1 MGRVA
6 VIGRTLSSN
15 APRMWAML
23 RSPEMKGTLSH
34 LPQRAPLKSEDRGIT
49 VGLASGRLQNADC
62 LHRTAASSCS
72 IPQDRTGHGQRDIPR
87 KSIFVLI
94 MIPNSVW
101 RSTLILSAWSC
112 WLMWGTLLT
121 TTTTDYPNNIK
132 LTHKSQPSPS
142 SPNGT
147 LLSRP
152 SATTSDPSTTARLR
166 SRMACFD

>member
-72 IPQDRTGHGQRDIPR
+72 IPQDRTGHGIIDRQRYNATAGCKAESWRFFKQHLLPTSTCNPCVYQTRTPIAVDQWPAQ
-87 KSIFVLI
+87 
-94 MIPNSVW
+94 NSAAV
-101 RSTLILSAWSC
+101 
-112 WLMWGTLLT
+112 
-121 TTTTDYPNNIK
+121 
-132 LTHKSQPSPS
+132 
-142 SPNGT
+142 
-147 LLSRP
+147 SRP
-152 SATTSDPSTTARLR
+152 VVVGAGSADESG
-166 SRMACFD
+166 

>member
-23 RSPEMKGTLSH
+23 RAPEMKGTLSH

-72 IPQDRTGHGQRDIPR
+72 IPQDRTGHGIIDRPR
-87 KSIFVLI
+87 YNATAGCNAESWRFFKQHLLPTSTCNPCVYQTRTPIAVDQW
-94 MIPNSVW
+94 PAQNSAAV
-101 RSTLILSAWSC
+101 
-112 WLMWGTLLT
+112 
-121 TTTTDYPNNIK
+121 
-132 LTHKSQPSPS
+132 
-142 SPNGT
+142 
-147 LLSRP
+147 SRP
-152 SATTSDPSTTARLR
+152 VVVGAGSADESG
-166 SRMACFD
+166 